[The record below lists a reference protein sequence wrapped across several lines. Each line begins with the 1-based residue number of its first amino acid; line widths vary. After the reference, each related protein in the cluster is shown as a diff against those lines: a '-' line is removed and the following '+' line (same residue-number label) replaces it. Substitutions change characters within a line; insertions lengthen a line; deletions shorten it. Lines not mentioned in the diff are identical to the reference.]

1 VRGDRVSHKDIAK
14 LLGEAYQTEIT
25 LQKNGSVEDLKNM
38 ADGMRNKEPDNAQ
51 SWGPLVYFH
60 WMLSGKAD
68 LTSVDN
74 TRYPMVKPT
83 TVADF
88 RKQHTRENFTK
99 GY

>member
-1 VRGDRVSHKDIAK
+1 MRGDRVSHKDIAK
-14 LLGEAYQTEIT
+14 LLGEAFQTEIT
-25 LQKNGSVEDLKNM
+25 LQKNGSIEDLKHM
-38 ADGMRNKEPDNAQ
+38 IDGVRHREPDNMQ

-83 TVADF
+83 TLADF
-88 RKQHTRENFTK
+88 LKQHTLENVTK